1 MNVEEAEN
9 KFFFRVKSGNGE
21 KVKAV
26 FGEVKSVKLSGMD
39 EEEAFVTSLMKEKD
53 FMEKYEKI
61 ADICVGNRIRVN
73 ADMQ

>member
-1 MNVEEAEN
+1 M
-9 KFFFRVKSGNGE
+9 
-21 KVKAV
+21 
-26 FGEVKSVKLSGMD
+26 KSVKLSGMD

-53 FMEKYEKI
+53 FAEKYEKI